1 MEYKNYCSCI
11 FYALIEISL
20 KMTWWRQRRR
30 WMSRD
35 RPRPTC
41 CHRPR
46 NLRREPI
53 RHPENNSKQSLNLNL
68 GQIVLFVYCKTFAM
82 ASLWSLSLDS
92 RRHVLGKINELGTI
106 FSTRQLFYSQ
116 NGQITDVTEKKNVP
130 ITFILPSRWQDD
142 VESLGIETTGCLCF
156 WP

>member
-68 GQIVLFVYCKTFAM
+68 GQIVLFIARLLPWPTCGLFTRLSAPFTGQNKRIGNNLLYKTAVLQSKWPNHRCHREEECSHYVYFT
-82 ASLWSLSLDS
+82 
-92 RRHVLGKINELGTI
+92 
-106 FSTRQLFYSQ
+106 Q
-116 NGQITDVTEKKNVP
+116 
-130 ITFILPSRWQDD
+130 
-142 VESLGIETTGCLCF
+142 
-156 WP
+156 